1 MRKIKRL
8 NEDYILDYNYKL
20 KETKTDFQ
28 KIGNKWIE
36 TEKITKEVNKD
47 YYNNII
53 TDRFYNNLSRSIR
66 YTKGYTKAGTL
77 IVKVSA
83 ISPDGNEK
91 TVREFEVI

>member
-1 MRKIKRL
+1 MKRL
-8 NEDYILDYNYKL
+8 NEKYILNYDYKL
-20 KETKTDFQ
+20 KETRTMYYK
-28 KIGNKWIE
+28 KGNKWIE
-36 TEKITKEVNKD
+36 TEKITKEINKD

-53 TDRFYNNLSRSIR
+53 TDQFYHNISRFIR

>member
-1 MRKIKRL
+1 MRKMKIL

-20 KETKTDFQ
+20 KETRTDFR

-36 TEKITKEVNKD
+36 TKKEIEEVDKD

-53 TDRFYNNLSRSIR
+53 TDRFYHNISSSIR
-66 YTKGYTKAGTL
+66 YIKGYTKAGTL

-83 ISPDGNEK
+83 ISPDGK
-91 TVREFEVI
+91 QKSVREFEVI

>member
-1 MRKIKRL
+1 MRKMKRL

-20 KETKTDFQ
+20 KETRTDFR

-53 TDRFYNNLSRSIR
+53 TDSFYHNLSRFIR

>member
-1 MRKIKRL
+1 MRKMKML

-20 KETKTDFQ
+20 KETKTDFC

-36 TEKITKEVNKD
+36 TEKEIEEVDKD

-53 TDRFYNNLSRSIR
+53 TDRFYHNLSRSIR

-83 ISPDGNEK
+83 ISPDGK
-91 TVREFEVI
+91 QKSVREFEVI

>member
-1 MRKIKRL
+1 MRKMKRL
-8 NEDYILDYNYKL
+8 NEDYILNYNYKL
-20 KETKTDFQ
+20 KETRTDFR

-36 TEKITKEVNKD
+36 TEKTAKEVNKD

-53 TDRFYNNLSRSIR
+53 TDQFYHNISRSIR

>member
-1 MRKIKRL
+1 MRKMKRL

-20 KETKTDFQ
+20 KETRTDFR

-36 TEKITKEVNKD
+36 TEKTTEEVNKD

-53 TDRFYNNLSRSIR
+53 TDQFFHNISRSIR

-83 ISPDGNEK
+83 ISPDGK
-91 TVREFEVI
+91 QKSVREFEVI